1 MAGHSDF
8 VIHILSTSVIMFTIL
23 TTWRLPDKKS
33 SAQFQIDLL
42 SSGSFKAGFEAFI
55 MLKVELCAI
64 NQYTHPSI
72 CINSSRAVCK
82 ARKVV
87 SYIDLFVQY
96 ATAEGP
102 RIHE

>member
-1 MAGHSDF
+1 MAGHSDC
-8 VIHILSTSVIMFTIL
+8 VGHILSTPVIMCPIL
-23 TTWRLPDKKS
+23 TTWSLPDKKS
-33 SAQFQIDLL
+33 SARFQIDLQ
-42 SSGSFKAGFEAFI
+42 SFGSFKDGFDVFI
-55 MLKVELCAI
+55 MLKVELRSI

-82 ARKVV
+82 AGKVV